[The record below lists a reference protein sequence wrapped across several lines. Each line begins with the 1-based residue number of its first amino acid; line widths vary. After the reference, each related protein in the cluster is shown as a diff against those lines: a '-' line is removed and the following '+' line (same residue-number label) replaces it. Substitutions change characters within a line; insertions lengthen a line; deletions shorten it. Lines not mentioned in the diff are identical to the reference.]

1 VICAANVVVGRYCRA
16 HTVASH
22 AVQWLPAVMEKCPAP
37 SVTTE
42 VPQMLTLASG
52 IGKSSPPPLL
62 LRACTAPVHTSAGLR
77 GGAAR
82 GGAAATSRACAT
94 RSSIDEALCSPR
106 SHPAAI
112 FENSIHVKVSFRPAS
127 QSWGRLNVQIFDF
140 IVGV

>member
-1 VICAANVVVGRYCRA
+1 MGRGCSVICAANVVVGRYCRA

-52 IGKSSPPPLL
+52 IGNSSPPPLL
-62 LRACTAPVHTSAGLR
+62 LRACTAPVQTSAGLR

-94 RSSIDEALCSPR
+94 RSSIDEVVLA
-106 SHPAAI
+106 
-112 FENSIHVKVSFRPAS
+112 SIAPCGLF
-127 QSWGRLNVQIFDF
+127 
-140 IVGV
+140 